1 MRSVQNDTTS
11 RVTMLKLWDL
21 LTLNICSHRRDLVT
35 ICARIGSQVHCRKT
49 RLMIENFYVEYSS
62 SDNAFVESEKAEV
75 EFSHATPETD
85 LDAYDELEAL
95 DEIIV
100 GM

>member
-1 MRSVQNDTTS
+1 M
-11 RVTMLKLWDL
+11 
-21 LTLNICSHRRDLVT
+21 T
-35 ICARIGSQVHCRKT
+35 IYARIFNRAICRKAL
-49 RLMIENFYVEYSS
+49 LMTETFYVECLP
-62 SDNAFVESEKAEV
+62 SDNALDGSKKAGV
-75 EFSHATPETD
+75 QFPHATPETD

>member
-1 MRSVQNDTTS
+1 
-11 RVTMLKLWDL
+11 
-21 LTLNICSHRRDLVT
+21 
-35 ICARIGSQVHCRKT
+35 
-49 RLMIENFYVEYSS
+49 MIENFYVEYSS